1 MVLGVHGKEI
11 QLPIKYNKMGCIGGG
26 KAKIFGCWATI
37 HSYLCVCA
45 VAHVKKKKK
54 KKKKKSST
62 IAHIIMLFI
71 LFYCVEC

>member
-37 HSYLCVCA
+37 HSYLCVYA
-45 VAHVKKKKK
+45 VAHVKKKKEK
-54 KKKKKSST
+54 EKVFYYSS
-62 IAHIIMLFI
+62 HYYVVYIIF
-71 LFYCVEC
+71 CVEC